1 MDTYIMTTDMVRAY
15 INLTPEDK
23 ATLEREYG
31 YGWSTEIRQMIHLH
45 CQNLRSSGV
54 RHKPTIGDLADDN

>member
-1 MDTYIMTTDMVRAY
+1 MTTNMVRAY

-31 YGWSTEIRQMIHLH
+31 YGWSVAMRQLIHLH

-54 RHKPTIGDLADDN
+54 KAEYKQIVGDLDDGE